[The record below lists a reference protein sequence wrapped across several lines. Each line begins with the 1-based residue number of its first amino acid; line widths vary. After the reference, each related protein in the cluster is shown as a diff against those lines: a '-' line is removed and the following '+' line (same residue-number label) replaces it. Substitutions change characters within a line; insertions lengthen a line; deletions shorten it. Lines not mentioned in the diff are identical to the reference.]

1 MTANFDKIAGWYDF
15 SLNQLFFNFI
25 FKRAR
30 VFINGYLKPG
40 AKFLDVGCGTGNWLM
55 SLKNYNLELFG
66 VDQSQGMINKAK
78 LKYSEINFNLARA
91 ENLPFNDKEFDF
103 ISATEA
109 VHHFED
115 PQIFFSEAFRVLKNN
130 GHFLLIDPVLDG
142 PAKVIWL
149 GLKITP
155 FERHAK
161 FYYIGELLK
170 LIKEAGFTIIKSESS
185 LGNGWIL
192 AKKI

>member
-30 VFINGYLKPG
+30 VFINGHLKPG

-91 ENLPFNDKEFDF
+91 ENLPFNDKEFD
-103 ISATEA
+103 
-109 VHHFED
+109 
-115 PQIFFSEAFRVLKNN
+115 
-130 GHFLLIDPVLDG
+130 
-142 PAKVIWL
+142 
-149 GLKITP
+149 
-155 FERHAK
+155 
-161 FYYIGELLK
+161 
-170 LIKEAGFTIIKSESS
+170 
-185 LGNGWIL
+185 
-192 AKKI
+192 